1 MAVKLD
7 DYANIDARGQK
18 ILYASDAQAYATA
31 VAKEAIGA
39 YAVQTAGANAK
50 KTIENG
56 ENKMASKNAVSG
68 ILTDAKGGIQEA
80 AQAVM
85 AETLTNTGLIAG
97 EILLE
102 NIETIADRLVLSRLS
117 WWQKLTITK
126 QNKELA
132 VVLGTYAIVHCIKTG
147 GFGLTKYR
155 IDHKAIDFITLAANA
170 KLMKAIIRATGVDT
184 NIAGML
190 LSVPTVTKIIEVAE

>member
-7 DYANIDARGQK
+7 DYANIDAKGQK

-39 YAVQTAGANAK
+39 YAVQTAEANAK

-56 ENKMASKNAVSG
+56 ENKMAKNAISG

-85 AETLTNTGLIAG
+85 SETLTNTGLIAG

-170 KLMKAIIRATGVDT
+170 KLMKAVIRATGVDT

-190 LSVPTVTKIIEVAE
+190 LSVPTVTKIIEGAE

>member
-1 MAVKLD
+1 M
-7 DYANIDARGQK
+7 ANIKDYTSHDNSGNAF
-18 ILYASDAQAYATA
+18 LLPDDAQAYATA

-39 YAVQTAGANAK
+39 YAAQTAGANINVK
-50 KTIENG
+50 RTKTNG
-56 ENKMASKNAVSG
+56 ENTLKANQISG
-68 ILTDAKGGIQEA
+68 ILNDTKGGIQEA
-80 AQAVM
+80 ANAVM
-85 AETLTNTGLIAG
+85 TETLTNTGLIAG
-97 EILLE
+97 EMLLE
-102 NIETIADRLVLSRLS
+102 NIETMADRLILSKLS

-155 IDHKAIDFITLAANA
+155 IDHKVIDFITLAANA

-184 NIAGML
+184 NVAGML
-190 LSVPTVTKIIEVAE
+190 LSAPTISKIIEGE